1 MSFDHWRATGREA
14 AVIGLGKSGRA
25 AALLLRREGIPVY
38 ISDMA
43 EKLSAG
49 PPGAN
54 VELELKA
61 AGVDVQL
68 GGHDLARIARAGI
81 CVASPGVPPTAPP
94 LKAARDAGVPIV
106 SELDVGYAG
115 LPATKFAVITGTNG
129 KTTTTAL
136 TGHLMQAAGL
146 HAMTAGNIGM
156 PLAQVALDGNPPAW
170 IALEMSS
177 FQLADTR
184 DLVPAIGATTNLA
197 PDHLDRYPDLESYY
211 RDKDQLYLHAS
222 DSSIWVLNGDDAEVN
237 RRAEGKAGRKL
248 RFKVGADADAWYD
261 RERRELVLD
270 RKALLARDELQLF
283 GDHNVANALCASL
296 IASRA
301 GAGREAIAEGLRTF
315 RALKHRMEPIREVH
329 GVLYINDSK
338 ATNVSSTKV
347 AVEALER
354 PFVLLLGGR
363 HKGEPYTALA
373 KASGGRCRAVIAYG
387 ESQELIEKDLG
398 GLLPVIS
405 GGKDFGQVMLAARQA
420 AQQGD
425 AVLLSPA
432 CSSYDMFKNYEDR
445 GAQFR
450 AAVEAM

>member
-1 MSFDHWRATGREA
+1 MSFDRWRATGREA

-25 AALLLRREGIPVY
+25 AALLLKREGVPVY
-38 ISDMA
+38 VSD
-43 EKLSAG
+43 LSSAPYG
-49 PPGAN
+49 GPGAEA
-54 VELELKA
+54 ELRA
-61 AGVDVQL
+61 AGIDVQL
-68 GGHDLARIARAGI
+68 GGHDLARITRAGI
-81 CVASPGVPPTAPP
+81 CVVSPGVPPAAPP
-94 LKAARDAGVPIV
+94 IKAAIDAGVPLV

-136 TGHLMQAAGL
+136 TGHLMQAAGI
-146 HAMTAGNIGM
+146 HALTAGNIGM

-211 RDKDQLYLHAS
+211 RDKDQIYLHAC
-222 DSSIWVLNGDDAEVN
+222 DTSIWVLNGDDAEVN
-237 RRAEGKAGRKL
+237 RRAEGKAGTKL
-248 RFKVGADADAWYD
+248 QFRIGADADAWYD

-283 GDHNVANALCASL
+283 GDHNVANALCAAL

-315 RALKHRMEPIREVH
+315 RALKHRMEPVREVG

-363 HKGEPYTALA
+363 HKGEAYTALA
-373 KASGGRCRAVIAYG
+373 EASGGRCRAVIAFG
-387 ESQELIEKDLG
+387 ESQELIEHDLG
-398 GLLPVIS
+398 GRLKVIP
-405 GGKDFGQVMLAARQA
+405 GGRDFAKVMQAARA
-420 AQQGD
+420 AADPGD

-450 AAVEAM
+450 AAVEAL